1 MRSGI
6 TSLSVHKRII
16 PWAQRITKEH
26 SGATPPH
33 GFGWHLSRDH
43 VVHHAICRYSA
54 VYCSVILM
62 YPHTLPYLASPLGQ
76 SRSRSFVPQK
86 STMPLGSALIIA
98 DPCTTNHSYSI
109 WSITSS
115 SSLLHFLP
123 CSEIVQDNK
132 HLPCFIFLLGGRLP
146 RLFILAKLKKK
157 NIYKNYQAPRSSSN
171 SFLPQLSILS
181 PGYTSCHIY
190 HGNYYG
196 QELQT
201 KKSMQPSDTRV
212 MAISHRSILSAQQR
226 IRCLP
231 QPTHFTNNLPDQ
243 QVGLQNFVVH
253 FVSQLDYCV
262 LYNLYCQRKTRACL
276 PQPLW

>member
-1 MRSGI
+1 M
-6 TSLSVHKRII
+6 
-16 PWAQRITKEH
+16 RITKEH
-26 SGATPPH
+26 TGATPPH
-33 GFGWHLSRDH
+33 GFGWHLSWDH

-54 VYCSVILM
+54 VYCSVLLM
-62 YPHTLPYLASPLGQ
+62 YPHTFPYQAGTLGQ

-171 SFLPQLSILS
+171 SFLPQLSILFVTRIRHVTFIMETAMGKRFRRKNQCNLQIHVLWPS
-181 PGYTSCHIY
+181 HIGASSLPSRGSDVCLNPHILPIICLTNKWDSKTSW
-190 HGNYYG
+190 
-196 QELQT
+196 
-201 KKSMQPSDTRV
+201 P
-212 MAISHRSILSAQQR
+212 ILSV
-226 IRCLP
+226 
-231 QPTHFTNNLPDQ
+231 N
-243 QVGLQNFVVH
+243 
-253 FVSQLDYCV
+253 
-262 LYNLYCQRKTRACL
+262 
-276 PQPLW
+276 